1 MAFAMDHSPRALL
14 RLLQLGMVDDVLRSN
29 TPWLCAGCHGCSFC
43 CPRGVDLTRV
53 MYLLRQR
60 AAGDGASNERVGFY
74 REFVTC
80 IQKRGTVYEPE
91 LLLAYARRVGPGVLF
106 PHIRMG
112 VGMALHGKLTF
123 GPRSIPGRERLGQ
136 AIRETMQI
144 EARQD

>member
-1 MAFAMDHSPRALL
+1 MAFAMDHSPRAIL

-43 CPRGVDLTRV
+43 CPRGVDITRV

-60 AAGDGASNERVGFY
+60 AAADGASKEWVGFY

-91 LLLAYARRVGPGVLF
+91 LLLAYARRAGLGALI
-106 PHIRMG
+106 PHLRMG
-112 VGMALHGKLTF
+112 VEMALRGKLTF
-123 GPRSIPGRERLGQ
+123 GPRSIASRERLGQ
-136 AIRETMQI
+136 AIQETV
-144 EARQD
+144 EGKARQD